1 MTPFDPKPGPQ
12 PAPQPIVD
20 PPSPAPFRPTFRQDV
35 VGTSVY
41 GGSWQLNPYYF
52 ATPETAGYMS
62 QRFHSVGWIE
72 VPVFPANTPFSV
84 IVGEI
89 HLMFAGGVSYNCG
102 LLAEYFVQYPE
113 DQFPGLAER
122 TVNQAI
128 ANLQQKA
135 AN

>member
-84 IVGEI
+84 NVGEI